1 MDNLC
6 ELNNFKIIELEI
18 HSIPTFKAKSV
29 SHTIQKTLFLTPIV
43 GGKGSN
49 QLLNHHRIPYFQTI
63 ILKETN
69 FPQEIIITNWYFLL
83 SYILV

>member
-6 ELNNFKIIELEI
+6 ELNNFKIIELVI
-18 HSIPTFKAKSV
+18 RSTPNFKAKSV

-69 FPQEIIITNWYFLL
+69 FPQEIIITNWYFLFCHT
-83 SYILV
+83 Y